1 MQAQQKENIISSD
14 RSVILNLSE
23 LWSYRELFYFF
34 TWRDVKVKYKQTTL
48 GVIWVVL
55 QPILT
60 VIIFSFFF
68 GRALN
73 VEKTSP
79 GLPYPVFVFSG
90 LLLWNFFSSSVN
102 SAGNSMLTNAPI
114 IKKIYFPRIIIP
126 VTALLVS
133 GVDFIVAFVAYVGVL
148 IYYNVHIDFMA
159 LLIFWPISIMFLL
172 LGTLGISC
180 WLAALNVKYRDFR
193 YVIPFGLQIAL
204 FVSPVIYPAS
214 IISERWVNYVLA
226 LNPMYAAINFFRVPL
241 TGANSIDIVL
251 MLISSVSSTLFVLLG
266 IYYFKRTEA
275 FFADIA

>member
-1 MQAQQKENIISSD
+1 MQEQQTENIISSD
-14 RSVILNLSE
+14 QSVILNLRE

-34 TWRDVKVKYKQTTL
+34 TWREVKVKYKQTAL

-55 QPILT
+55 QPILMVT
-60 VIIFSFFF
+60 IFSFFF
-68 GRALN
+68 GRALKN
-73 VEKTSP
+73 DNFL

-126 VTALLVS
+126 VSALLVS
-133 GVDFIVAFVAYVGVL
+133 GVDFIIAFVVYGVVL
-148 IYYNVHIDFMA
+148 IYYQVHVDP
-159 LLIFWPISIMFLL
+159 LLIVIFWPVSILFLL

-180 WLAALNVKYRDFR
+180 GLAALNVKYRDFR
-193 YVIPFGLQIAL
+193 YIIPFGLQIAL

-214 IISERWVNYVLA
+214 VVNTWWVNYLLA

-241 TGANSIDIVL
+241 TGVNEMDLGL
-251 MLISSVSSTLFVLLG
+251 MAISSLSSLLFLLVG
-266 IYYFKRTEA
+266 VYYFKKTEA

>member
-34 TWRDVKVKYKQTTL
+34 TWREVKVKYKQTAL

-55 QPILT
+55 QPLIM
-60 VIIFSFFF
+60 VAIFSFFF
-68 GRALN
+68 GHALKN
-73 VEKTSP
+73 DDLLV
-79 GLPYPVFVFSG
+79 PYPVFVFSG
-90 LLLWNFFSSSVN
+90 LLLWNFFSGSVN
-102 SAGNSMLTNAPI
+102 TAGNSMLTNAPI

-126 VTALLVS
+126 VSALLVS
-133 GVDFIVAFVAYVGVL
+133 GVDFIVAFVAFVVTL
-148 IYYNVHIDFMA
+148 IYYQVHVDVLA
-159 LLIFWPISIMFLL
+159 LIVFWPLALVFVL

-180 WLAALNVKYRDFR
+180 GLAALNVKYRDFR
-193 YVIPFGLQIAL
+193 YIIPFGLQIAL

-214 IISERWVNYVLA
+214 NTSNPWVNYVLA

-241 TGANSIDIVL
+241 TGTSEMNFFLV
-251 MLISSVSSTLFVLLG
+251 MISSVSAIVFLLLG
-266 IYYFKRTEA
+266 IYYFKKTEA

>member
-1 MQAQQKENIISSD
+1 M
-14 RSVILNLSE
+14 
-23 LWSYRELFYFF
+23 
-34 TWRDVKVKYKQTTL
+34 KYKQTTL

>member
-34 TWRDVKVKYKQTTL
+34 TWREVKVKYKQTAL

-55 QPILT
+55 QPLIM
-60 VIIFSFFF
+60 VAIFSFFF
-68 GRALN
+68 GHALKN
-73 VEKTSP
+73 DNFL

-102 SAGNSMLTNAPI
+102 TAGNSMLTNAPI

-126 VTALLVS
+126 VSALLVS
-133 GVDFIVAFVAYVGVL
+133 GVDFIVAFVAFVVTL
-148 IYYNVHIDFMA
+148 IYYQVHVDVLA
-159 LLIFWPISIMFLL
+159 LIVFWPLALVFVL

-180 WLAALNVKYRDFR
+180 GLAALNVKYRDFR
-193 YVIPFGLQIAL
+193 YIIPFGLQIAL

-214 IISERWVNYVLA
+214 NTSNPWVNYVLA

-241 TGANSIDIVL
+241 TGTSEMNFFLV
-251 MLISSVSSTLFVLLG
+251 MISSVSAIVFLLLG
-266 IYYFKRTEA
+266 IYYFKKTEA

>member
-34 TWRDVKVKYKQTTL
+34 TWREVKVKYKQTAL

-55 QPILT
+55 QPLIMVT
-60 VIIFSFFF
+60 IFSFFF
-68 GRALN
+68 GNALKN
-73 VEKTSP
+73 DNFL

-126 VTALLVS
+126 VSALLVS
-133 GVDFIVAFVAYVGVL
+133 GVDFIVAFVAFVATL
-148 IYYNVHIDFMA
+148 IYYQVHVDLLA
-159 LLIFWPISIMFLL
+159 LIIFWPLAMVFLL

-180 WLAALNVKYRDFR
+180 GLAALNVKYRDFR
-193 YVIPFGLQIAL
+193 YIIPFGLQIAL

-214 IISERWVNYVLA
+214 NISTPWVGYVLA

-241 TGANSIDIVL
+241 TGMSEMNFAL
-251 MLISSVSSTLFVLLG
+251 MMISSVSAILFLVLG
-266 IYYFKRTEA
+266 IYYFKKTEA